1 MQKTSETKVLRDPV
15 HGYIHVDLQVV
26 WDCINAREMQRLRR
40 IHQLGGDFQVYHT
53 AEHSRFSHSLGVYE
67 IVRRMVNEIDSIA
80 DSLSD
85 YGKAAV
91 MLAGLLHDI
100 GHGPFS
106 HAFEDISPLTHEEYT
121 VKIILEDSEIH
132 QILADCDPE
141 LPNDVA
147 SIIRY
152 DNPKECLNQIVSGQL
167 DADRMDYLL
176 RDAYF
181 TGTSYGKFDL
191 ERILRT
197 IRLKDERIVVKQ
209 SGIHSVE
216 DYIMARYHM
225 YWQVYLH
232 PVARSYEALLSIMF
246 RRMKD
251 VARKN
256 LKVLQDVEMFLPFL
270 LKQEPDI
277 EDLYQM
283 DEPAAF
289 YGFSRL
295 LHCEDAVLR
304 DIAYRILNRKLF
316 AYKSIE
322 SEDEYEAICKQVAAM
337 GYDPS
342 YYVYRDAV
350 SQRPYSPYSVH
361 DNPHNILVLQE
372 DGSILELSEASEI
385 VKALTHADLKEEH
398 KIYYPSEYLTNEDVR
413 IKSSTHKE
421 YKESSIWQLAKQE
434 R

>member
-67 IVRRMVNEIDSIA
+67 IVRRMVYEIDSIA
-80 DSLSD
+80 ESLSE
-85 YGKAAV
+85 YGKAVV

-106 HAFEDISPLTHEEYT
+106 HAFEDISPLKHEEYT

-132 QILADCDPE
+132 RILANCDPE

-152 DNPKECLNQIVSGQL
+152 ENPKECLNQIVSGQL

-191 ERILRT
+191 GRILRT

-246 RRMKD
+246 QRMKD
-251 VARKN
+251 VAK
-256 LKVLQDVEMFLPFL
+256 KDPDVLREVSMFHPFL
-270 LKQEPDI
+270 FKKEPDI

-295 LHCEDAVLR
+295 LYCGDEILC

-316 AYKSIE
+316 AYKTIE
-322 SEDEYEAICKQVAAM
+322 SEKDYTAICDKVAAM
-337 GYDPS
+337 GYDPT

-350 SQRPYSPYSVH
+350 SQRPYSPYSIQ

-372 DGSILELSEASEI
+372 DGSIKELSEASEI
-385 VKALTHADLKEEH
+385 VKALTRADLKEEH
-398 KIYYPSEYLTNEDVR
+398 KIYYPIEHLANEDVR
-413 IKSSTHKE
+413 IKTKTHKD
-421 YKESSIWQLAKQE
+421 YKESTIWQLSE
-434 R
+434 